1 MRGGGRS
8 VITFRPHREFAGVRS
23 FSSSQR
29 GQAEL
34 SIQRHPTLSGA
45 ERDSRC
51 RRDRLQRPIIFE
63 VKLEQVESIKD
74 ALSGLSRTPRQF
86 VLLEEYA
93 K

>member
-1 MRGGGRS
+1 
-8 VITFRPHREFAGVRS
+8 VRN
-23 FSSSQR
+23 
-29 GQAEL
+29 GIPA
-34 SIQRHPTLSGA
+34 
-45 ERDSRC
+45 